1 MGVIANRVKYHI
13 DGFRDRFEKAVENIN
28 SKPVSRRRGYASA
41 GVKRNRDLY
50 RNGGEFKSRF

>member
-1 MGVIANRVKYHI
+1 MGAIADRVKYHI
-13 DGFRDRFEKAVENIN
+13 DGFRDRFENKLKDVKLA
-28 SKPVSRRRGYASA
+28 RRRGYGSA

>member
-28 SKPVSRRRGYASA
+28 SKAVSRRRGYASA